1 MQTILFIIDTLQVGG
16 AEKSIIEIA
25 SRLKNY
31 RPVICTLFSKN
42 ADLKTICI
50 SKGIEVIELDLTGRF
65 WLLKGI
71 SKIRSVVNELEP
83 ALIHANLFKAELLT
97 RVAFYKTKNLHIG
110 SFVNDSYAVERYQQ
124 QTSNENF
131 KLNIYKLIDR
141 LTARSASHF
150 TSITNSIA
158 VTNAKALHIN
168 PNKITV
174 IYRGRITNN
183 FSIKHPEITDEPFIF
198 LAVARLLKRK
208 GYLELINAA
217 NILKQKGNMNFKV
230 LVAGDGPDKSLFTH
244 KVKEL
249 ALVKHFEFLGTRED
263 VPSLLQK
270 AHCFVFPSHYEG
282 QGGALVEAMFA
293 AKPIVATKIPVI
305 EEQVGNGEL
314 AKLFNLFDSTDLAKQ
329 MLWVYNNYNEAT
341 KMGLKAHNVAIKKFN
356 IDVVAEQHEHLY
368 SRLLKKQNR

>member
-25 SRLKNY
+25 SRLKTY

-42 ADLKTICI
+42 ADLKPVCI
-50 SKGIEVIELDLTGRF
+50 SKGIEVIELNLTGRL

-71 SKIRSVVNELEP
+71 NRIRSVVDKLEP

-97 RVAFYKTKNLHIG
+97 RIAFYKKKDLHIG

-124 QTSNENF
+124 QTATENL
-131 KLNIYKLIDR
+131 KLNIYRLIDS

-168 PNKITV
+168 LSKITV
-174 IYRGRITNN
+174 IYRGRKTSN
-183 FSIKHPEITDEPFIF
+183 FSISHPEITEEPFIY

-217 NILKQKGNMNFKV
+217 SILKKEGKISFKI
-230 LVAGDGPDKSLFTH
+230 LVAGDGPDKSLFIH

-249 ALVKHFEFLGTRED
+249 ALEKHFEFLGTRED
-263 VPSLLQK
+263 VPALLQK

-293 AKPIVATKIPVI
+293 AKPIVATNIPVI

-314 AKLFNLFDSTDLAKQ
+314 AKLFKLFDFTDLASK
-329 MLWVYNNYNEAT
+329 MLWIYNNYDEAT
-341 KMGLKAHNVAIKKFN
+341 SMGVKAREVAISKFN
-356 IDVVAEQHEHLY
+356 IDVVAYQHEQLY
-368 SRLLKKQNR
+368 SKILKESK

>member
-42 ADLKTICI
+42 ADLKPICT
-50 SKGIEVIELDLTGRF
+50 SKGIEVIELNLTGRF

-71 SKIRSVVNELEP
+71 SKIRSVVHNLGP

-97 RVAFYKTKNLHIG
+97 RIAFFNKGSLHIG
-110 SFVNDSYAVERYQQ
+110 SFVNDSYAIERYQQ
-124 QTSNENF
+124 QTKNENF
-131 KLNIYKLIDR
+131 KLNMYKLIDR

-168 PNKITV
+168 PSKITI
-174 IYRGRITNN
+174 IYRGRKTNN
-183 FSIKHPEITDEPFIF
+183 FTVNHPEITEEPFIY

-208 GYLELINAA
+208 GYLELITAASILKKEA
-217 NILKQKGNMNFKV
+217 NINFKI
-230 LVAGDGPDKSLFTH
+230 LVAGEGPDKPLFIH

-249 ALVKHFEFLGTRED
+249 ALDKHFEFLGTRED
-263 VPSLLQK
+263 VPLLLQK

-314 AKLFNLFDSTDLAKQ
+314 AKLFKLFDSTDLAKQ
-329 MLWVYNNYNEAT
+329 MRWIYNNYDEAT
-341 KMGLKAHNVAIKKFN
+341 EMGLKAHDVAIKKFD
-356 IDVVAEQHEHLY
+356 IDAVANQHDQLY
-368 SRLLKKQNR
+368 SRLLKNSK